1 MKKLT
6 AQLRA
11 EMEAI
16 EARLGQVK
24 MEILTN
30 LNVVARNQCIVYDE
44 NKEFCRLLMKE
55 VNSYKVRLENI
66 LCETDIK
73 EQGHL
78 LHSLWNVHRVWH
90 SLCRID

>member
-16 EARLGQVK
+16 DARLVQVK
-24 MEILTN
+24 KECQRN
-30 LNVVARNQCIVYDE
+30 LNEIARNQCRVYDE
-44 NKEFCRLLMKE
+44 NKEFYRLLIKE
-55 VNSYKVRLENI
+55 LNSYKVRLENI

-73 EQGHL
+73 EQGH
-78 LHSLWNVHRVWH
+78 
-90 SLCRID
+90 

>member
-11 EMEAI
+11 EMKAI
-16 EARLGQVK
+16 DVRFGQ
-24 MEILTN
+24 MEMEVLTN
-30 LNVVARNQCIVYDE
+30 LNEVARNQGRIYDE

-73 EQGHL
+73 EQA
-78 LHSLWNVHRVWH
+78 HSY
-90 SLCRID
+90 